1 VGARAGIALG
11 LWAGL
16 SLIGFEGLLTVQ
28 ESETKSSLELQI
40 DEIVAPYVAAR
51 DFMGVVAVQPGNE
64 AAVFGEPYSV
74 PTQRRYSD
82 LQDVSIDDLVGIYSF
97 GPALSVTLIESDER
111 LLACANKGGY
121 SELIPVS
128 ETEWFSRLLC
138 TTVRFGRD
146 DKGSIDR
153 LLWGPGDQPLHSPT
167 PRTTDKTIPAPL
179 LDELRLRGSSLFC
192 GIRCQDGKE
201 TRPLSSWLRI
211 SAAAVGR
218 PSRKPWADSQSALR
232 RN

>member
-1 VGARAGIALG
+1 
-11 LWAGL
+11 
-16 SLIGFEGLLTVQ
+16 
-28 ESETKSSLELQI
+28 
-40 DEIVAPYVAAR
+40 
-51 DFMGVVAVQPGNE
+51 
-64 AAVFGEPYSV
+64 V

-128 ETEWFSRLLC
+128 ETERFSRLLY

-167 PRTTDKTIPAPL
+167 PRTTEKTIPTPL
-179 LDELRLRGSSLFC
+179 LDELQLRGSALFC
-192 GIRCQDGKE
+192 DARCQDGKE
-201 TRPLSSWLRI
+201 TRPLSS
-211 SAAAVGR
+211 SV
-218 PSRKPWADSQSALR
+218 
-232 RN
+232 